1 MRSIAKLVRL
11 DSSKV
16 KAAVVVKTV
25 VLVRLEVGDKRVRGA
40 TVVAFADF
48 ENRVCVFWD
57 GNRSIANW
65 LSPSRHLRYGVLP
78 VVWGSIQSRARKA
91 GTSESKSRSVVR
103 RVAPRTWAVA
113 AIHRSF
119 LPRM

>member
-1 MRSIAKLVRL
+1 LQCRSIPNLIGL

-16 KAAVVVKTV
+16 KVAVAVKTV
-25 VLVRLEVGDKRVRGA
+25 VLVRSKVGDKRVRGV

-65 LSPSRHLRYGVLP
+65 LFPSRHLRYGVPP
-78 VVWGSIQSRARKA
+78 VVLGSIQSRAWKD
-91 GTSESKSRSVVR
+91 GTSES
-103 RVAPRTWAVA
+103 
-113 AIHRSF
+113 
-119 LPRM
+119 L